1 MKMNSEKWNKYK
13 KKLIV
18 RSKLSFAQVSLNTHR
33 SDISIEELLA
43 KDSCVRKRV
52 LIISQ
57 YILFS
62 QQCGGH
68 FATFS

>member
-62 QQCGGH
+62 
-68 FATFS
+68 